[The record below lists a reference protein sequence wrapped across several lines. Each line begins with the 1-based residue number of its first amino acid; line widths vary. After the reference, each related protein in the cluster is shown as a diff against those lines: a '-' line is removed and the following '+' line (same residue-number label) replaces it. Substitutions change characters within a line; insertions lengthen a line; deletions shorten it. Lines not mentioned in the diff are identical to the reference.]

1 MARLNPVLRNLFRA
15 AARRNGHGN
24 HLRFTSPGEAGC
36 ALSLDH
42 RFAALEMQLEERL
55 HKAGWS
61 EEGKIP
67 SSAAAG
73 MISSVARWPT
83 LKARSG
89 RSARELEP
97 IAQAATIAAAVLNSV
112 SRGFSTHRIAA

>member
-1 MARLNPVLRNLFRA
+1 MDTAIICASPRQAR
-15 AARRNGHGN
+15 
-24 HLRFTSPGEAGC
+24 PGR

-42 RFAALEMQLEERL
+42 RFAALEIQIEERL
-55 HKAGWS
+55 HKAGWP

-73 MISSVARWPT
+73 MISSVAREPT

-89 RSARELEP
+89 RSACELEP
-97 IAQAATIAAAVLNSV
+97 IAQAAIIAATVLNSV
-112 SRGFSTHRIAA
+112 SRRFSTHSIVG